1 MGTKKVLVA
10 SLNWGL
16 GHATRVIPII
26 DRLIKNNFSVII
38 AGDGMALDFL
48 KKEYPKIECL
58 RLPDVNIIYS
68 KKHVFFKIFFQ
79 IPKIIYNTIIE
90 HFLIKSI
97 IKDHQ
102 IDVIISDN
110 RFGLWNKNT
119 INILIIH
126 QLRLAL
132 PYKLSFLR
140 SVYPILLKKIV
151 KNFNRCWIPDFPGDF
166 NFSGDLSHAVN
177 KIPNKHFIGVI
188 SRFERY
194 LSETRSD
201 KKYDL
206 LFILSGPEPQRTIF
220 EKIILN
226 QIQNKLLT
234 IALVRGIPNKEKIDT
249 SAEIYGVL
257 TAKRLF
263 HLIQQ
268 SKQIICRAG
277 YSSIMDM
284 YTAQAQAIL
293 VPTPGQTEQ
302 EYLAEYLKQK
312 KFFYSVSQQNFNLE
326 SAMKESEYYAIP
338 EYKGENNLLNE
349 QVSKLILLLQ

>member
-1 MGTKKVLVA
+1 MKTNNVLVA
-10 SLNWGL
+10 PLNWGL

-48 KKEYPKIECL
+48 KKEYPKLKCIK
-58 RLPDVNIIYS
+58 LPDVNIVYS
-68 KKHVFFKIFFQ
+68 KKHVFFRIFLQ
-79 IPKIIYNTIIE
+79 IPKIILNTIIE
-90 HFLIKSI
+90 HYRIKSI
-97 IKDHQ
+97 IKKYQ
-102 IDVIISDN
+102 VDVIISDN
-110 RFGLWNKNT
+110 RFGLWNKGT

-132 PYKLSFLR
+132 PKKLSLLKPI
-140 SVYPILLKKIV
+140 YPTILKKIV
-151 KNFNRCWIPDFPGDF
+151 KNFKMCWIPDFSGDF
-166 NFSGDLSHAVN
+166 NLSGCLSHDVN
-177 KIPNKHFIGVI
+177 KIHNKHFIGVI

-194 LSETRSD
+194 LSETKSD

-226 QIQNKLLT
+226 QIKNKSLR
-234 IALVRGIPNKEKIDT
+234 IALVRGITDKEKIDT
-249 SAEIYGVL
+249 RADVFGVL

-263 HLIQQ
+263 YLIQQ

-284 YTAQAQAIL
+284 YIAQAQAIL

-302 EYLAEYLKQK
+302 EYLAAYLKQK
-312 KFFYSVSQQNFNLE
+312 KYFYSVSQQKFNLE
-326 SAMKESEYYAIP
+326 SAIKESEGYVPP
-338 EYKGENNLLNE
+338 EYNGGNNLLDE
-349 QVSKLILLLQ
+349 EVSKLKLLLQ